1 MAIIAIWE
9 SHLNAFNYR
18 YMLTLKIKAYD
29 TYKKEIN
36 QKHIINL
43 KYKYCM
49 TKNFT
54 VILSVLL
61 FMVFI
66 STSGDSF
73 AQKRD

>member
-1 MAIIAIWE
+1 
-9 SHLNAFNYR
+9 
-18 YMLTLKIKAYD
+18 MLTLKIKAYD

-49 TKNFT
+49 TKNFI

-66 STSGDSF
+66 STSGESF
-73 AQKRD
+73 AQKRVDTILILFFGDYARSLN